1 MKFTK
6 HIMHESFIRKYSVV
20 PRNLFDV
27 VLFHGLVPQLWA
39 WFKELRRTGTG
50 FMDSVNSEKNLDI
63 PLISNYVISKYC
75 VSSFSI
81 EKTSIWRGTLGW

>member
-27 VLFHGLVPQLWA
+27 VLFHGLVPQL
-39 WFKELRRTGTG
+39 
-50 FMDSVNSEKNLDI
+50 
-63 PLISNYVISKYC
+63 
-75 VSSFSI
+75 
-81 EKTSIWRGTLGW
+81 